1 MRTLVLSDL
10 HLGCGADPGIFAGA
24 DPLAGLL
31 ARLAAAPLRVVLNG
45 NTFDFPAQEGDDV
58 VQALTR
64 SPANA
69 AVLAALGRVA
79 DRGGELIFRAGRH
92 DAELERADVQA
103 HVLGGLELPARSRR
117 RVAFVAAAAP
127 SRCEAGGSALLIR
140 RCLAADAVE
149 AEAEAD
155 AEAAAHRLINSL
167 RRQFGVGL
175 ADLLRARPL
184 AAALAGLAVNPTAA
198 RHVLR
203 DLPDAP
209 DILRALQASRVFA
222 RADLS
227 RREAEVLRA
236 ALDPDAVLGA
246 GAHDGALHRA
256 RLKLLR
262 SGVGEAAAPGG
273 FPRELGDD
281 EWAAARAEARRH
293 GAAAV
298 LGGHT
303 HAAGW
308 RAEAGLV
315 ACDTGAWTWLAHT
328 PAADADDATW
338 AAYLERW
345 QRTPRIDARLSG
357 LPPTRLRLT
366 AALLSARSGGR
377 GARLALIEWRGGE
390 VVRLRER
397 ALG

>member
-24 DPLAGLL
+24 EPLAGLL
-31 ARLAAAPLRVVLNG
+31 ARLTAAPLRVVLNG
-45 NTFDFPAQEGDDV
+45 NTFDFPAQEGDEV

-64 SPANA
+64 SPVNA

-79 DRGGELIFRAGRH
+79 ERGGELIFRAGRH

-103 HVLGGLELPARSRR
+103 HVLGGLELPARARR

-149 AEAEAD
+149 RD
-155 AEAAAHRLINSL
+155 DAAAHRLINSL

-203 DLPDAP
+203 DLPEAP
-209 DILRALQASRVFA
+209 EILRALQASRVFA

-227 RREAEVLRA
+227 RREVEVLLA

-262 SGVGEAAAPGG
+262 SGVGEAPAPGG

-281 EWAAARAEARRH
+281 EWAAARAEAQRS

-345 QRTPRIDARLSG
+345 QRAPRIDARLSG
-357 LPPTRLRLT
+357 PPPTRLRLT

-397 ALG
+397 TLG

>member
-10 HLGCGADPGIFAGA
+10 HLGCGADPGIFVGA
-24 DPLAGLL
+24 DPLTELL
-31 ARLAAAPLRVVLNG
+31 ARHTGAPLRVVLNG
-45 NTFDFPAQEGDDV
+45 DTFDFPAQEGSDV
-58 VQALTR
+58 IHALTH
-64 SPANA
+64 SPTNLT
-69 AVLAALGRVA
+69 VLAALGRVA

-103 HVLGGLELPARSRR
+103 HVLRALQVPARTRR
-117 RVAFVAAAAP
+117 RVAFVAAATP
-127 SRCEAGGSALLIR
+127 TRCEVGGSTVLIR
-140 RCLAADAVE
+140 RSLVDD
-149 AEAEAD
+149 D
-155 AEAAAHRLINSL
+155 AEPDAAVHALVNSL

-184 AAALAGLAVNPTAA
+184 AGALAGLAVNPTAA

-203 DLPDAP
+203 DLPGAP
-209 DILRALQASRVFA
+209 KILRALQTSRLFA

-227 RREAEVLRA
+227 RREAEVLLA

-246 GAHDGALHRA
+246 GGHDGSLHRA

-262 SGVGEAAAPGG
+262 SGVGEAATPVV
-273 FPRELGDD
+273 FPRDLRDD
-281 EWAAARAEARRH
+281 EWASARLEAQRA

-308 RAEAGLV
+308 RAEADLV
-315 ACDTGAWTWLAHT
+315 ACDTGAWTWLADT
-328 PAADADDATW
+328 PAAADDDAAW

-357 LPPTRLRLT
+357 LPPTRLHLT

-377 GARLALIEWRGGE
+377 GACLALLEWRGRD
-390 VVRLRER
+390 VVRLREQV
-397 ALG
+397 LG